1 MIQLNEQQLA
11 AVTAPDG
18 PVLVLAGAG
27 SGKTRVIVE
36 RMAWLVEQRGI
47 EPRNLLALTFTNKAA
62 EEMRVRFALRLN
74 REFTQAWVGTF
85 HSFGLYVLR
94 RDIEKLGRPREFT
107 IFDDGDQLSLMK
119 KLVKELPGDFEQVS
133 PREVLSWISRLKQE
147 VRGPGPPEK
156 ATSAFDRT
164 CARLWEQY
172 HAALLRASAVDFDD
186 LLGLTVLLFETNAEA
201 RDHYARRF
209 RHILVDEYQDTNR
222 AQYLM
227 ARHLSGIHGNVFVV
241 GDEDQS
247 IYSWRGAD
255 INNILDF
262 NKDFPEAKIFRLE
275 WNYRS
280 TKSILDAANRLVRN
294 NTQRLGKT
302 LKAMSREDTPVRFYL
317 AEDAKAE
324 ADFVVED
331 MRRRGL
337 APTATAVLYRTHAQA
352 RLLEESFRAAGV
364 HYVVIGGIK
373 FYSRKEIKDVLA
385 YLRLLVNPRDD
396 ESLRRIINVPA
407 RGIGASTM
415 ARLEEYA
422 TARRIPLLQVLREV
436 ELDESL
442 PLRARSAAGEFVR
455 LMDDLAIASRTEKL
469 EPLTQRLLDRT
480 GYREFVKQSDEKD
493 YRDRMEVLDEFIV
506 SCRNWDTEN
515 REGGLMGFL
524 QHLALLTDADTA
536 QDARPAVMLMTCHS
550 AKGLEFDEVYLVGL
564 EEGLMPHASDFR
576 PDEDLEEE
584 RRLCYVAMTRA
595 RKGLTLCAARS
606 RMVYGQTDEQRRVS
620 RFIEEIGKDRLDH
633 VGAPKAA
640 TTEPRKAGSPEKNA
654 IRTGVR
660 VRHATFGTGYVMFTT
675 GSGDQMKARIR
686 FKTGRV
692 AMIMVAKAPLEIL
705 EG

>member
-1 MIQLNEQQLA
+1 
-11 AVTAPDG
+11 
-18 PVLVLAGAG
+18 VLVLAGAG

-47 EPRNLLALTFTNKAA
+47 DPRNLLALTFTNKAA
-62 EEMRVRFALRLN
+62 EEMKVRFARRIG

-85 HSFGLYVLR
+85 HAFGLYVLR
-94 RDIEKLGRPREFT
+94 REMEKIGRPREFT
-107 IFDDGDQLSLMK
+107 IFDDSDQLSLMK
-119 KLVKELPGDFEQVS
+119 KLVKELPQEFTPVS
-133 PREVLSWISRLKQE
+133 PREALSWISRLKQE
-147 VRGPGPPEK
+147 VRGPGPVEK
-156 ATSAFDRT
+156 AVSAFDRT
-164 CARLWEQY
+164 CTRLWEQY
-172 HAALLRASAVDFDD
+172 HAALLRAAAVDFDD
-186 LLGLTVLLFETNAEA
+186 LLGLTVLLFETDAEA
-201 RDHYARRF
+201 RDHYAGRF
-209 RHILVDEYQDTNR
+209 RHVLVDEYQDTNR

-227 ARHLSGIHGNVFVV
+227 ARHLSSVHGNIFVV

-262 NKDFPEAKIFRLE
+262 NKDFPAAKTYRLE

-280 TKSILDAANRLVRN
+280 TKSILDAANRVVRN

-302 LKAMSREDTPVRFYL
+302 LKAVSQEDAPVRFFL
-317 AEDAKAE
+317 AEDAAAE
-324 ADFVVED
+324 AAFVVGD
-331 MRRRGL
+331 MKKRGL
-337 APTATAVLYRTHAQA
+337 APAATAVLYRTHAQA
-352 RLLEESFRAAGV
+352 RVLEEAFRAAGV

-415 ARLEEYA
+415 ARFEEYA
-422 TARRIPLLQVLREV
+422 AARRLPLLQVLREV
-436 ELDESL
+436 ETDESL
-442 PLRARSAAGEFVR
+442 PQRARSAAAEFVR
-455 LMDDLAIASRTEKL
+455 LVDDLALASRTEKV
-469 EPLTQRLLDRT
+469 EALTQQLLDRT
-480 GYREFVKQSDEKD
+480 GYRAFVKQSDEKD
-493 YRDRMEVLDEFIV
+493 FRERMEVLEEFIV
-506 SCRNWDTEN
+506 ACRGWDAEGG
-515 REGGLMGFL
+515 EGGLMGFL

-536 QDARPAVMLMTCHS
+536 TDTRPAVTLMTCHS

-564 EEGLMPHASDFR
+564 EEGLLPHASDFR
-576 PDEDLEEE
+576 PEEEIEEE

-595 RKGLTLCAARS
+595 RKGLTLCTARS
-606 RMVYGQTDEQRRVS
+606 RMVYGQTDEERRVS
-620 RFIEEIGKDRLDH
+620 RFIEEIGEERLDRI
-633 VGAPKAA
+633 GKKKAA
-640 TTEPRKAGSPEKNA
+640 GAAGRTAGGLDANA

-692 AMIMVAKAPLEIL
+692 AMLMVAKAPLEIL